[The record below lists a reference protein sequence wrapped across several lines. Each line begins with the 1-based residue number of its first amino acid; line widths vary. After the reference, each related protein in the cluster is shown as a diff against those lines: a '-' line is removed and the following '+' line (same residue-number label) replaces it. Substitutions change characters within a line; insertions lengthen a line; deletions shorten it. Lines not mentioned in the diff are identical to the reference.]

1 MIDQMFQMDTLTG
14 GTTANASA
22 STTMQET
29 LSRSYETPM
38 ILVGM
43 NNKIVSVNAA
53 AAHLIGTTVEALK
66 GQSVATLGH
75 ALSMIAM
82 QPTKPGASNL
92 LQIANGRTVLANT
105 RTVVGQQNKPLGR
118 AVTLQDIS
126 SAVNDL
132 QTQKQE
138 DVLPTVGNLQKQIQ
152 NMRDLIEMVPR
163 FSNNKYWQDLLVE
176 HMQKLVTDMTNQVNQ
191 LSPSTA

>member
-1 MIDQMFQMDTLTG
+1 MIDQMFQMDTVVG
-14 GTTANASA
+14 GTTANTTANA
-22 STTMQET
+22 TMQET
-29 LSRSYETPM
+29 LSASSETPM
-38 ILVGM
+38 ILIGM

-66 GQSVATLGH
+66 GQSVATLGQ
-75 ALSMIAM
+75 ALAAVAM
-82 QPTKPGASNL
+82 QPTKPGASTL

-105 RTVVGQQNKPLGR
+105 RTVVGQHNKPLGR

-132 QTQKQE
+132 HSQKKE
-138 DVLPTVGNLQKQIQ
+138 EVLPTVGNLQKQIQ

-176 HMQKLVTDMTNQVNQ
+176 HMQKLVADMTSQVNQ
-191 LSPSTA
+191 LSPHTA